1 MIIECPRCKQRY
13 NVMNST
19 RGEVVVCQ
27 SCGNGITLPEI
38 KNGKAIKT
46 FVLKNNG
53 YYNKIKPQ
61 KPEAGMHNCIAC
73 GTTISDDAD
82 VCPRCGKHQKEAGGF
97 LLGVFFGIFG
107 IIISACI
114 WGGRG
119 ALRAL
124 QGMGFFFVVS
134 SIVYIICMSL

>member
-1 MIIECPRCKQRY
+1 MIIECPNCKQRY

-19 RGEVVVCQ
+19 KDEAVVCQ

-38 KNGKAIKT
+38 KNGKVVKT
-46 FVLKNNG
+46 FALKNNRDS
-53 YYNKIKPQ
+53 NKIKPQ
-61 KPEAGMHNCIAC
+61 KPKAGMHNCTAC

-82 VCPRCGKHQKEAGGF
+82 VCPHCGKHQKEAGGF
-97 LLGVFFGIFG
+97 LLGFFFGVFG

-119 ALRAL
+119 ALKAL
-124 QGMGFFFVVS
+124 QGMGVFFIAS
-134 SIVYIICMSL
+134 LIIYILCMSL